1 MKKLLA
7 SIFAVFAFGMAA
19 AQPPMGPPPGMMPGM
34 GPGER
39 GPRKS
44 PEERIAHVTKELGL
58 TEKQAKKFAPSYLA
72 YQGEMEKIRKDL
84 KKVMEYYEG
93 KELTEKLAFRKV
105 MDQLSAEADMVACKK
120 EYMRVFKNLLTPE
133 QLTKILMVERK
144 GNRPPRPPHGDKMP
158 PMGPPA
164 PQQ

>member
-58 TEKQAKKFAPSYLA
+58 TEKQAKKAADLFRKNILERGGTAKP
-72 YQGEMEKIRKDL
+72 MELYR
-84 KKVMEYYEG
+84 
-93 KELTEKLAFRKV
+93 AFRGGEPSI
-105 MDQLSAEADMVACKK
+105 DALLERDGITKK
-120 EYMRVFKNLLTPE
+120 
-133 QLTKILMVERK
+133 
-144 GNRPPRPPHGDKMP
+144 
-158 PMGPPA
+158 
-164 PQQ
+164 